1 MIWKWYIL
9 HMLVV
14 CVLNHDFWYCFF
26 YTKWKTL
33 NCLGPQQT
41 HQMRTL
47 SSVYICVLM
56 FSAVYIY
63 DIVIKLKHVK
73 LKTEFRS
80 TNDVCYQTTA
90 RATTTSWRAP
100 RRTAARAWIRPPSV
114 TASWTVPAAST
125 RSIAVRPAYYRTVM
139 VSECLMKIIFI
150 C

>member
-1 MIWKWYIL
+1 MKMVYSPHVSCMCFKPWFLIL
-9 HMLVV
+9 
-14 CVLNHDFWYCFF
+14 FF

-41 HQMRTL
+41 HQMTL

-63 DIVIKLKHVK
+63 DIIIKLKHVK
-73 LKTEFRS
+73 LKTEFRL

-100 RRTAARAWIRPPSV
+100 RRTAARALIRPPSV

-125 RSIAVRPAYYRTVM
+125 RSIAVRPVSFRTVM

>member
-1 MIWKWYIL
+1 MKMVYSLHVGCMCFKPWFLIL
-9 HMLVV
+9 FFLYKMENPELFGTSTNSSTDHAVV
-14 CVLNHDFWYCFF
+14 CVYMCAYVFRC
-26 YTKWKTL
+26 
-33 NCLGPQQT
+33 
-41 HQMRTL
+41 
-47 SSVYICVLM
+47 I
-56 FSAVYIY
+56 YIY